1 MSEESTSNTR
11 TNISKEDIPEIA
23 TKLGISST
31 YCKNDNFLKMVINT
45 VYAFAMQTR
54 AKPDSGVGH
63 SCLNI
68 LIGMPLSVVDHLEG
82 MVSHVDNL
90 KSVKDKVVSEKW
102 DAENKLKDYKKS
114 SEKQLNNTERHLYME
129 QHRFTKLLEISETLI
144 KDIRRDED
152 NAATDRTRQR

>member
-23 TKLGISST
+23 KKLGISST
-31 YCKNDNFLKMVINT
+31 YCKNDNFLIMVINT

-68 LIGMPLSVVDHLEG
+68 LIGMPLSVVDHLAG
-82 MVSHVDNL
+82 MVSYVDDL
-90 KSVKDKVVSEKW
+90 KTAKEKAKSKQW
-102 DAENKLKDYKKS
+102 DAESKLSDSKKS
-114 SEKQLNNTERHLYME
+114 YLQEINETTDHLHEERSRLTQLLNVTE
-129 QHRFTKLLEISETLI
+129 ILI
-144 KDIRRDED
+144 RDIRNDERD
-152 NAATDRTRQR
+152 R

>member
-23 TKLGISST
+23 TKLGITSS
-31 YCKNDNFLKMVINT
+31 YCKNDSFLKLVINT

-90 KSVKDKVVSEKW
+90 KSVKDKMVSEKW
-102 DAENKLKDYKKS
+102 DAENKLKEHKKS